1 MEETKVRNPVKAIR
15 AKCLDCCCGQTK
27 EVTLC
32 SNVNCA
38 LYPFRFG
45 KNPYRS
51 KREYTDE
58 QRLELLTAFDKAA
71 AALLQLGMSRAE
83 LAARLEKEGT
93 DHA

>member
-45 KNPYRS
+45 KNPYRN

-58 QRLELLTAFDKAA
+58 QRAA
-71 AALLQLGMSRAE
+71 M
-83 LAARLEKEGT
+83 AARMRTAKLNSAA
-93 DHA
+93 DQ